1 MKPVCRVFVI
11 SSFMLVL
18 TFPLAL
24 SAQWNK
30 KPYTEWSEKEATKL
44 LNDSPWCQT
53 QALTDTSQM
62 TGQARADSSQSRVQE
77 VFNVNIRIRFLS
89 AKPVRQ
95 AISHL
100 MELTNREKISAQLA
114 ARLKAFAAADFP
126 DYIVITVTSESD
138 KASRLLQQTQ
148 ASFYKLTTNELKN
161 NTYLLAGGQRVFIKE
176 YQPPGNDGLGAR
188 YIFPRM
194 VDGKPFIMP
203 ETADVLFHSEPLG
216 TVMLN
221 MRYKVKEMMYDGKL
235 EY

>member
-1 MKPVCRVFVI
+1 MKPVCRVLVG
-11 SSFMLVL
+11 SFALMLAY
-18 TFPLAL
+18 PLSL

-62 TGQARADSSQSRVQE
+62 TGQGRADSSQSRVQE

-100 MELTNREKISAQLA
+100 MELTNRDKISAQLA

-194 VDGKPFIMP
+194 ADGKPFITP
-203 ETADVLFHSEPLG
+203 ETGDVLFHSEPLG

>member
-11 SSFMLVL
+11 SSFALMLAY
-18 TFPLAL
+18 PLAL

-53 QALTDTSQM
+53 QALTVQT
-62 TGQARADSSQSRVQE
+62 TGQAPLGSGQSRVME
-77 VFNVNIRIRFLS
+77 AFNVNLRIRFLS

-100 MELTNREKISAQLA
+100 MEIKNGQKMSAQLA
-114 ARLKAFAAADFP
+114 AQLKAFAAADFP

-138 KASRLLQQTQ
+138 RASSLLQQTQ

-188 YIFPRM
+188 YIFPRL
-194 VDGKPFIMP
+194 VDGKPFITP
-203 ETADVLFHSEPLG
+203 ETGDVLFRSERG
-216 TVMLN
+216 SVVLN
-221 MRYKVKEMMYDGKL
+221 MRYKVKDMMFDGKL

>member
-11 SSFMLVL
+11 SSFALVL
-18 TFPLAL
+18 AYPLSL

-30 KPYTEWSEKEATKL
+30 KPYTEWSEKETTKV
-44 LNDSPWCQT
+44 LNDSPWGQT
-53 QALTDTSQM
+53 QALTDTTQM
-62 TGQARADSSQSRVQE
+62 TGQARADSSQSRVAD
-77 VFNVNIRIRFLS
+77 VFSVNIRIRFLS

-100 MELTNREKISAQLA
+100 MEMKNGKNISAQLA
-114 ARLKAFAAADFP
+114 AQLKAFAAADFP
-126 DYIVITVTSESD
+126 DYIVITVTTESD
-138 KASRLLQQTQ
+138 KASGLLQQTQ
-148 ASFYKLTTNELKN
+148 AAFYKLTTNELKN

-194 VDGKPFIMP
+194 QQGKPFITP
-203 ETADVLFHSEPLG
+203 ETGDVLFHSEPIG
-216 TVMLN
+216 TAMLN